1 MTTYEDL
8 LRLPST
14 PIQENMTTYEDLL
27 RLPSTPDPNRLLLVD
42 GHSWAYRAYYGIPDL
57 TSGTGQPVGAVFG
70 FWRALLVL
78 MRAFPSEYV
87 AVTFDAP
94 GPTFRNDMYADYKA
108 NRSPMP
114 EELRSQFP
122 LIERLLSEFGI
133 PVFSVPGV
141 EADDVMASLATKAT
155 DCGLKSLIASS
166 DKDLAQLVD
175 DSISLLR
182 PSGRGADSSQQVLD
196 AYGVEA
202 KYGVPPAQI
211 VDMLALVGDSSDNV
225 PGVPSV
231 GEKTALKLLQQ
242 FETLESVLSSADK
255 VGNRRVSENLVSHAD
270 DARLAQQLIRLKTNV
285 DVGDV
290 PSVCRLRGIDEA
302 ALASTLTELGFSSAL
317 AELGLEPSA
326 QPQPQAPTV
335 ATDYSAILTISQL
348 DMLVADL
355 RQANVLSIDLET
367 TSKNPHEAKIVGIA
381 VSLQPLVGYY
391 IPIGHNLLDAPTQLD
406 LDVVLEALRP
416 FVEAETPQLIGQ
428 NIKYDLIILQR
439 YGLDANGIQFD
450 SMIASH
456 LTQPEERRHNLERI
470 ANAVLGCSVS
480 SFSDVAGKDGSFASV
495 PVEEATNYAAE
506 DAEIVQRLHEPL
518 VERLR
523 SQNLMPLFESVEMP
537 LVSVLARMQ
546 SNGILLDSD
555 VLAAQGDEIRKELEI
570 LESDLFDI
578 AGEPFNPNSPKQVAE
593 ILFFRLGLPV
603 LAKTKTG
610 PSTSAQVL
618 ARLAELHPLPGKLMK
633 HRELKKLLTTYID
646 QLPKTVNPNT
656 GRIHSSFHQT
666 STATGRLSSSDPNL
680 QNIPTRTE
688 TGGRIRGAFI
698 AAPGYVFV
706 AADYSQIELRLLA
719 HLSEDERLIEGFN
732 SGMDLHRLT
741 ASHVFGLPESEVT
754 DQLRDAAKR
763 INFGILYGISPFG
776 LGRELRIP
784 QSEAKAYIDRF
795 FSAYPRAK
803 ETIDRMIETATKKG
817 YAETLLG
824 RRRPLP
830 NLTSRNMQ
838 QRNFDRR
845 NAVNTPIQ
853 GSAADLIKLAMI
865 HIDERIRTET
875 PLLRMTLQ
883 IHDELVFEVPE
894 SLLESSIAII
904 RDGME
909 NIYQLNL
916 PLTTKV
922 STGSNWGEL

>member
-8 LRLPST
+8 LH
-14 PIQENMTTYEDLL
+14 
-27 RLPSTPDPNRLLLVD
+27 LPSTPDPNRLLLID
-42 GHSWAYRAYYGIPDL
+42 GHSWAYRAFYGIPDL
-57 TSGTGQPVGAVFG
+57 TSATGQPVGAVFG
-70 FWRALLVL
+70 FWRALMIM
-78 MRAFPSEYV
+78 MRSFPSDHV
-87 AVTFDAP
+87 AVTFDAS
-94 GPTFRNDMYADYKA
+94 GPTFRHAMYAQYKA

-122 LIERLLSEFGI
+122 LIEQLLNELGV
-133 PVFSVPGV
+133 PVFSIPGV
-141 EADDVMASLATKAT
+141 EADDVLATLATKAAK
-155 DCGLKSLIASS
+155 CGLKSLIASS

-175 DSISLLR
+175 DNISLLR
-182 PSGRGADSSQQVLD
+182 PSGRGVDSSQKILD
-196 AYGVEA
+196 IIGVEA
-202 KYGVPPAQI
+202 KYGVPPARI
-211 VDMLALVGDSSDNV
+211 VDLLSLVGDSSDNV

-242 FETLESVLSSADK
+242 FETLEGVLSSADK
-255 VGNRRVSENLVSHAD
+255 VGNRRVSENLVAYAD
-270 DARLAQQLIRLKTNV
+270 DARLAQELIQLKTDL

-290 PSVCRLRGIDEA
+290 PSVCRLRGIDED
-302 ALASTLTELGFSSAL
+302 ALASTLTKLGFSSSL
-317 AELGLEPSA
+317 AELGLEPTVQA
-326 QPQPQAPTV
+326 KPQTPLV
-335 ATDYSAILTISQL
+335 ATSYSAILTIDQL
-348 DMLVADL
+348 DTLVSDL
-355 RQANVLSIDLET
+355 KQANVLSIDLET
-367 TSKNPHEAKIVGIA
+367 TSRDPHQAGIVGIA
-381 VSLQPLVGYY
+381 ISLQPLVGYY
-391 IPIGHNLLDAPTQLD
+391 IPIGHNTLDAPVQLD
-406 LDVVLEALRP
+406 LDVALAALRP
-416 FVEAETPQLIGQ
+416 FIEAEVPKLIGQ
-428 NIKYDLIILQR
+428 NIKYDLIILRR
-439 YGLDANGIQFD
+439 YGLNPAGIQFD
-450 SMIASH
+450 AMIASH
-456 LTQPEERRHNLERI
+456 LTQPEERRHNLESI
-470 ANAVLGCSVS
+470 ASTVLGCSVS
-480 SFSDVAGKDGSFASV
+480 SFNDVAGKDGLFAAV

-506 DAEIVQRLHEPL
+506 DAEIVQRLREPL
-518 VERLR
+518 LERLR
-523 SQNLMPLFESVEMP
+523 AQNLMPLFESVEMP
-537 LVSVLARMQ
+537 LVPVLATME

-555 VLAAQGDEIRKELEI
+555 ILLEQGDEIRKELEI

-578 AGEPFNPNSPKQVAE
+578 AGESFNPNSPKQVAE
-593 ILFFRLGLPV
+593 ILFYRLGLPV

-618 ARLAELHPLPGKLMK
+618 ARLAELHPLPGKLMT

-666 STATGRLSSSDPNL
+666 ATATGRLSSSDPNL

-688 TGGRIRGAFI
+688 IGGRIRSAFI
-698 AAPGYVFV
+698 AARGCVLI

-719 HLSEDERLIEGFN
+719 HFSEDERLIEGFG

-803 ETIDRMIETATKKG
+803 ETIDRLIETATKRG

-830 NLTSRNMQ
+830 NLTSRNIQ

-865 HIDERIRTET
+865 HIDERIRNEI
-875 PLLRMTLQ
+875 PSLKMTLQ

-894 SLLESSIAII
+894 ELAESSIAMI
-904 RDGME
+904 REGME
-909 NIYQLNL
+909 TVYQLKL

-922 STGSNWGEL
+922 SQGLNWGEL